1 MYCDLKMCI
10 AINCRQYIII
20 FHNKSDIWSYKHP
33 SPYKSVDLIF
43 IINFLFDQ
51 LGKYTSLKSAVILGG
66 ENMED
71 QFEALHG
78 NPDIIVATP
87 GRLMHV
93 LVEMDLRLTNVEYLV
108 FDEADR

>member
-1 MYCDLKMCI
+1 
-10 AINCRQYIII
+10 
-20 FHNKSDIWSYKHP
+20 
-33 SPYKSVDLIF
+33 
-43 IINFLFDQ
+43 
-51 LGKYTSLKSAVILGG
+51 
-66 ENMED
+66 MED